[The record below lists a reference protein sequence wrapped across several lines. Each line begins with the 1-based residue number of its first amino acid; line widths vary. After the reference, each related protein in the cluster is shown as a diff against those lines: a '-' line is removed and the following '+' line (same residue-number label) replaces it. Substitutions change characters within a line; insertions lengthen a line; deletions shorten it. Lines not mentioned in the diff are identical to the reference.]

1 MVETSIFKIRRR
13 FSRNQVQIF
22 FSPWADRKHVSNQ
35 NPERTSRPNL
45 SYLPIESL
53 EEDL

>member
-22 FSPWADRKHVSNQ
+22 SSPWADRKHVSNQ